1 MEVDENNNGLK
12 ESLLLTSLC
21 ETISCLTS
29 PNETIMYVVNSRSFG
44 NYLTVRC
51 KIFKKW
57 IAKYSINV
65 RLPNNEIIQ
74 NTHKSYFPD
83 SGQQ

>member
-29 PNETIMYVVNSRSFG
+29 PNETIMYVVNSRAFG
-44 NYLTVRC
+44 NYLIVR
-51 KIFKKW
+51 
-57 IAKYSINV
+57 
-65 RLPNNEIIQ
+65 
-74 NTHKSYFPD
+74 
-83 SGQQ
+83 